1 MHISVLFK
9 RFEKVLSDNSPAIL
23 TGIGVTGTITTAY
36 LAAKASFKAAEILN
50 WEHVDGAEWNRAEE
64 KTAREKIELTW
75 QLYIPAITSG
85 VITCGCIIMANRVGT
100 RRAAAMA
107 TAYSLSDKAFEEYKE
122 KVQERLGKKDEKA
135 IRDEIAQ
142 DQVNR
147 NPKRP
152 VQDPL
157 DTGKSLFYEGYTGR
171 YLYSNVETLKA
182 AQNKVNHQINSHSYA
197 SLTDFYNA
205 AGIPPNSISDDLG
218 WNSNKLMEL
227 DFSATEYETEDGRT
241 EACMVF
247 NYQVEPIRH
256 FDKVH

>member
-36 LAAKASFKAAEILN
+36 LAAKASVKAYRSLYEVQ
-50 WEHVDGAEWNRAEE
+50 EGAE
-64 KTAREKIELTW
+64 TDYTPREIVERTW
-75 QLYIPAITSG
+75 QYFVPPITTG
-85 VITCGCIIMANRVGT
+85 AITCGCIIMANRVGT

-147 NPKRP
+147 NSKRP